1 MLRAC
6 AALLTVALAGT
17 AFAQYGYAPFF
28 DQPLVQNRGYGLE
41 LVLQRLRIV
50 DAFPAPL
57 NDELKEQVEEMLD
70 SDVKRFV
77 GTLEQRDAQLAADL
91 LEALAELTE
100 LVDSGEDASA
110 ATQAARELVWRAY
123 DVVVHPD
130 IWRSPAYIGGLIAD
144 LTLGEGGV
152 AEGYEEAAD
161 GGEDLWVFTSGWSAL
176 QRVNKLWAELL
187 DVANA
192 QQRADVEE
200 MLVILNDLYPQAQ
213 PPEAITG
220 SPEEAEAPVQRM
232 LGVIE
237 AVTDAELFAGR
248 DLKEL
253 AGHLATEAAGTCALY
268 RAGNDAVAL
277 EGMFAIGELY
287 VRYLADFLDFMVPEV
302 HEEAYEVINGITG
315 LESESAEDDDHD
327 EDEDEEALA
336 LDGDLAGS
344 CMELQEALEEAF
356 VALGG

>member
-1 MLRAC
+1 MASKFMLRAC

-200 MLVILNDLYPQAQ
+200 MLVILNGLYPQAQ

-232 LGVIE
+232 LG
-237 AVTDAELFAGR
+237 
-248 DLKEL
+248 
-253 AGHLATEAAGTCALY
+253 
-268 RAGNDAVAL
+268 
-277 EGMFAIGELY
+277 
-287 VRYLADFLDFMVPEV
+287 
-302 HEEAYEVINGITG
+302 
-315 LESESAEDDDHD
+315 
-327 EDEDEEALA
+327 
-336 LDGDLAGS
+336 
-344 CMELQEALEEAF
+344 
-356 VALGG
+356 